1 MKAKRHAKI
10 LELINSRP
18 IDTQDELLG
27 LLRESGFSV
36 TQATVSRDIKE
47 LRLVKTLTPDGKYH
61 YAAHADLPK
70 SEMSNK
76 FLLIFSE
83 SVKEIDSA
91 GNMLVIKCFTGMAN
105 AVCAAL
111 DTLHW
116 SGRGRDPCRGRHDLH
131 GHAGRPQTLRELD
144 AAAPQD
150 DERRPVRGGAFSM
163 PDNGERRCFHS
174 ST

>member
-27 LLRESGFSV
+27 LLSESGFSV

-116 SGRGRDPCRGRHDLH
+116 SGVVGTLAGDDTIFMVMRDDHN
-131 GHAGRPQTLRELD
+131 ARELVLQLRKMMS
-144 AAAPQD
+144 AGQ
-150 DERRPVRGGAFSM
+150 
-163 PDNGERRCFHS
+163 
-174 ST
+174 

>member
-116 SGRGRDPCRGRHDLH
+116 SGVVGTLAGRHDLH
-131 GHAGRPQTLRELD
+131 GHAGRPQRARTG

-150 DERRPVRGGAFSM
+150 DERRPVGAARFQCRN
-163 PDNGERRCFHS
+163 NGVRRCFHS

>member
-1 MKAKRHAKI
+1 MKARRHAKI

-27 LLRESGFSV
+27 LLSENGFSV

-47 LRLVKTLTPDGKYH
+47 LRLVKTLTSDGKYH
-61 YAAHADLPK
+61 YTAHTEHPK
-70 SEMSNK
+70 SEMSDK

-83 SVKEIDSA
+83 SVREIDSA
-91 GNMLVIKCFTGMAN
+91 GNMLVIKCFTGMAT

-116 SGRGRDPCRGRHDLH
+116 SGVVGTLAGDDTIFMVMRDEQNAHELVS
-131 GHAGRPQTLRELD
+131 QLRRMM
-144 AAAPQD
+144 A
-150 DERRPVRGGAFSM
+150 
-163 PDNGERRCFHS
+163 
-174 ST
+174 